1 MMKRVAIVAVGWPV
15 PFAQVLS
22 MDQANWLAEE
32 GFSQVIYLDLTDA
45 YFGLK
50 KHLPLRAIPR
60 FRLRFLIQSMVRRA
74 TRRQF
79 KIGRRIVLDST
90 SIGEEPSE
98 SHEIASQLDVAT
110 IIRANWQDS
119 FPEDI
124 NWPDLQSAESYLYS
138 FATSLIRFIEVV
150 RGQENDR
157 VTWYVFNGRFPLEA
171 TCSQVLKLLGCSVKY
186 FEVGPRPRT
195 IQVYDDSPFS
205 HEERARLFE
214 THWAGAPAAQRVTG
228 ANLFLE
234 ERKKGR
240 DPSTLFWTQKQ
251 TSLDQVLGDLQND
264 RVITFYLSTLGEL
277 AAADFGRKHP
287 LFEDQFQ
294 ALRWMIATID
304 FSSSYLVIKDHPLT
318 NYSLR
323 RLLISL
329 GFDSDHPKIR
339 VIDGDSE
346 IPSRYLIQRS
356 DCNVVFDSTIAADSI
371 LSEKPTLILG
381 RPIFASY
388 FLNTIT
394 LEEARELL
402 TEAILPNFK
411 VSILLKWA
419 YYNFS
424 GARPMVIT

>member
-1 MMKRVAIVAVGWPV
+1 MQRVAIVAIGWPV

-22 MDQANWLAEE
+22 MDQANWLAGE

-45 YFGLK
+45 YFELK
-50 KHLPLRAIPR
+50 NHLPLRAIPR
-60 FRLRFLIQSMVRRA
+60 FRIPFLIQSMIRRA

-79 KIGRRIVLDST
+79 EIGRRVVLDSN

-98 SHEIASQLDVAT
+98 PYDVASQLDIAT
-110 IIRANWQDS
+110 IIRANWRDS

-124 NWPDLQSAESYLYS
+124 HGPDFHSAESYLYS
-138 FATSLIRFIEVV
+138 FATSLIRFIEVI
-150 RGQENDR
+150 RRQKNDEI
-157 VTWYVFNGRFPLEA
+157 TWYIFNGRFPLEA
-171 TCSQVLKLLGCSVKY
+171 ICSQVLKPLGCSVKY

-214 THWAGAPAAQRVTG
+214 THWASAPAAQRVTG

-234 ERKKGR
+234 ERRNGR

-251 TSLDQVLGDLQND
+251 ISLDQILSDSQND

-277 AAADFGRKHP
+277 AAADFGEKHP

-294 ALRWMIATID
+294 ALRWMLATID

-318 NYSLR
+318 NYSLG

-329 GFDSDHPKIR
+329 GFDLDHPKIR
-339 VIDGDSE
+339 VIDGDSQ

-356 DCNVVFDSTIAADSI
+356 DCNVVYDSTIAADSI

-388 FLNTIT
+388 FLKTIT

-402 TEAILPNFK
+402 TEAVLPNFD

-419 YYNFS
+419 YYNSS
-424 GARPMVIT
+424 GARSMVVT